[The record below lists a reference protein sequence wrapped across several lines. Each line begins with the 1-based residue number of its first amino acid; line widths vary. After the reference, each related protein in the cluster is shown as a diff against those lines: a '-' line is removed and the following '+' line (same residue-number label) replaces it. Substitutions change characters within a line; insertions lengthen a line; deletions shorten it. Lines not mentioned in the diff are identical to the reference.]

1 MYYNPKE
8 RECVII
14 VLKIK
19 HFSGN
24 LIILFLLKMYYWG
37 WKLLTYRVKKSWLVP
52 SNLFIMSINWIDNF
66 YYLWSTIDHNV
77 LSHIPQQPG
86 QPKLHVVKIP
96 TQHQWIGP
104 LLSLWRLLVCSN
116 NILFI
121 QSKFKKEDNLLA

>member
-1 MYYNPKE
+1 MYFNPKE
-8 RECVII
+8 RKCVMI

-24 LIILFLLKMYYWG
+24 LIILFLLKMYNYWG

-52 SNLFIMSINWIDNF
+52 SNLFMISINWID
-66 YYLWSTIDHNV
+66 
-77 LSHIPQQPG
+77 
-86 QPKLHVVKIP
+86 P

-104 LLSLWRLLVCSN
+104 LRFLWRLLVCSN

-121 QSKFKKEDNLLA
+121 QSKKKIIFWLKTMFETYIQTSKINYLSSSSNSEKPFKIC